1 MHFEKTCSDR
11 LRKYAAKLA
20 ELNGKNQY
28 YMKGPN
34 QYSHLFEQY
43 RYGVYDLKCW
53 HKLSEITVLA
63 VNMYLILVK
72 N

>member
-1 MHFEKTCSDR
+1 
-11 LRKYAAKLA
+11 
-20 ELNGKNQY
+20 
-28 YMKGPN
+28 MKGPN